1 MRWFL
6 TLRISQIQ
14 NCSYELCNGRCPWD
28 VFINIP
34 KGLFCPFAPMGK
46 RKEANP
52 KGGLYKLIGVGSAL
66 LVLLQ
71 WAMREPRSV
80 GRVTGTDLHAFFVVV
95 FFIMSII

>member
-14 NCSYELCNGRCPWD
+14 KYSHELCNGRCPWD

-34 KGLFCPFAPMGK
+34 KGLFCPFAPMGR

>member
-1 MRWFL
+1 
-6 TLRISQIQ
+6 
-14 NCSYELCNGRCPWD
+14 
-28 VFINIP
+28 
-34 KGLFCPFAPMGK
+34 MGK

-80 GRVTGTDLHAFFVVV
+80 GRVTDTDLHAFFVVV
-95 FFIMSII
+95 FLVLKRFYDETTIIGDHGDGFVPPVFGAGADR